1 MTISRIFFPVLPS
14 RNPVTVLVF
23 LANCRV
29 KFLLPRVYCA
39 SPLTSMGICNARRQ
53 SFCGAHAVFPRLES
67 RDEYC

>member
-39 SPLTSMGICNARRQ
+39 SPLTSMGICNPPVILWGARGV
-53 SFCGAHAVFPRLES
+53 SSPGIS
-67 RDEYC
+67 